1 MSDKPVILVT
11 RKLPE
16 VVEARINRDYEGR
29 LNPDD
34 AFYSKDELIERA
46 HGADGILPYHT
57 EIFDADLIGRLPDE
71 VKIVANFSVG
81 FDHVDFD
88 AVFLHQFLA
97 EMQAEPGAGFAL
109 GPLGRGLFREPEQ
122 AWQFISRDADA
133 AE

>member
-1 MSDKPVILVT
+1 MSDKPVFLVT

-16 VVEARINRDYEGR
+16 VVEAWINRDYEGR

-34 AFYSKDELIERA
+34 ALYSKDKLIERA
-46 HGADGILPYHT
+46 HGADGILPCHT

-81 FDHVDFD
+81 FDHVDFA

-109 GPLGRGLFREPEQ
+109 GPLG
-122 AWQFISRDADA
+122 
-133 AE
+133 